1 MVGQDNAHRLGWLGT
16 GRMGVEMGRRLLSAG
31 CDLAVFNRSM
41 GKAEPLIRLGA
52 KPAGT
57 AAELA
62 TRDIVFITVGS
73 SDDLIAAVLGP
84 DGLMSGPGTVPAVLI
99 DCSTVSADASA
110 RVRAEIA
117 DRGTALLAAPVMG
130 NPKVVRAGKMTAAVS
145 GPRGAFVLA
154 EPYLN
159 MLGRGVTY
167 VGDGEVAR
175 TVKLCH
181 NLFLGVVAQSLA
193 EITVLAEKSGIS
205 RQAFLDCLNKSVM
218 GSLFTG
224 YKTPAYVNLDF
235 EPTFTATLLRKDFDL
250 GLAAAREHE
259 VPMPVAAVVHQ
270 LIQGL
275 VGRGYGEADF
285 AALLQQQADSAGLPL
300 VSEHAEVS
308 DGLGTSDTL
317 SVIIPNERKEAPGV
331 RPHLPWLSKNGLAL
345 SAAAILSAGF
355 VAACSSSSS
364 SSTGATATSSSP
376 STKAPITI
384 GASLSLTGDFSA
396 DGQAFERGYQ
406 LWASDVNTAGGLL
419 GRQVTL
425 KILNDNSSPTQV
437 QTNYQTLFAS
447 DKVDLAFGP
456 FSSLLTTP
464 SASVAARYGYA
475 LVEGAGGAPTVFA
488 SPANQSAHNVFD
500 VSLPIEDELIPFVNW
515 VASLPPGQRPK
526 TAAYP
531 MADDPFAD
539 PPVQLA
545 QQKLQALGVKT
556 VYSKIFPAEETS
568 YKPAADQV
576 AATGAQAVL
585 LGSTDVPTVSAFMQ
599 AFEQQHYNPKM
610 FICAAG
616 PDQGAAFTSA
626 VGKANATGMM
636 VPNGWYPG
644 YANPA
649 SQAMVN
655 EYVAKYGGSPSD
667 VNADVAEAYSVGQ
680 VMAQAVNRDRRHR
693 QREDHHLPAQRRDAS
708 APSRDR

>member
-1 MVGQDNAHRLGWLGT
+1 
-16 GRMGVEMGRRLLSAG
+16 
-31 CDLAVFNRSM
+31 
-41 GKAEPLIRLGA
+41 
-52 KPAGT
+52 
-57 AAELA
+57 
-62 TRDIVFITVGS
+62 
-73 SDDLIAAVLGP
+73 
-84 DGLMSGPGTVPAVLI
+84 
-99 DCSTVSADASA
+99 
-110 RVRAEIA
+110 
-117 DRGTALLAAPVMG
+117 
-130 NPKVVRAGKMTAAVS
+130 
-145 GPRGAFVLA
+145 
-154 EPYLN
+154 
-159 MLGRGVTY
+159 
-167 VGDGEVAR
+167 
-175 TVKLCH
+175 
-181 NLFLGVVAQSLA
+181 
-193 EITVLAEKSGIS
+193 
-205 RQAFLDCLNKSVM
+205 
-218 GSLFTG
+218 
-224 YKTPAYVNLDF
+224 
-235 EPTFTATLLRKDFDL
+235 
-250 GLAAAREHE
+250 
-259 VPMPVAAVVHQ
+259 
-270 LIQGL
+270 
-275 VGRGYGEADF
+275 
-285 AALLQQQADSAGLPL
+285 
-300 VSEHAEVS
+300 
-308 DGLGTSDTL
+308 
-317 SVIIPNERKEAPGV
+317 V
-331 RPHLPWLSKNGLAL
+331 RPHLPWHSKNCLAL
-345 SAAAILSAGF
+345 SAAAVLSVGM
-355 VAACSSSSS
+355 VAACSSSGSS
-364 SSTGATATSSSP
+364 SAAAGSTSSSSSP
-376 STKAPITI
+376 SANKTPITI

-406 LWASDVNTAGGLL
+406 LWASDVNKAGGLL

-500 VSLPIEDELIPFVNW
+500 VSLPIEDELVPFVNW

-545 QQKLQALGVKT
+545 QQRLQALGVKT
-556 VYSKIFPAEETS
+556 VYSKIFPAENAS
-568 YKPAADQV
+568 YTPAADQV
-576 AATGAQAVL
+576 AATGAQAVV
-585 LGSTDVPTVSAFMQ
+585 LGSTDVPTVAAFMQ

-626 VGKANATGMM
+626 VGKGNATGMM

-644 YANPA
+644 YANPE

-680 VMAQAVNRDRRHR
+680 VMAQAVKATGGTDNQKIITYLHSGVTLSTVQGPVRFDNMGKN
-693 QREDHHLPAQRRDAS
+693 AS
-708 APSRDR
+708 AAAFTFQWQKAGTAFNQVLPVSAAGSVAIVNPKPNWTS

>member
-1 MVGQDNAHRLGWLGT
+1 M
-16 GRMGVEMGRRLLSAG
+16 
-31 CDLAVFNRSM
+31 
-41 GKAEPLIRLGA
+41 
-52 KPAGT
+52 
-57 AAELA
+57 
-62 TRDIVFITVGS
+62 
-73 SDDLIAAVLGP
+73 
-84 DGLMSGPGTVPAVLI
+84 
-99 DCSTVSADASA
+99 
-110 RVRAEIA
+110 
-117 DRGTALLAAPVMG
+117 
-130 NPKVVRAGKMTAAVS
+130 
-145 GPRGAFVLA
+145 
-154 EPYLN
+154 
-159 MLGRGVTY
+159 
-167 VGDGEVAR
+167 
-175 TVKLCH
+175 
-181 NLFLGVVAQSLA
+181 
-193 EITVLAEKSGIS
+193 
-205 RQAFLDCLNKSVM
+205 
-218 GSLFTG
+218 
-224 YKTPAYVNLDF
+224 
-235 EPTFTATLLRKDFDL
+235 
-250 GLAAAREHE
+250 
-259 VPMPVAAVVHQ
+259 
-270 LIQGL
+270 
-275 VGRGYGEADF
+275 
-285 AALLQQQADSAGLPL
+285 
-300 VSEHAEVS
+300 
-308 DGLGTSDTL
+308 
-317 SVIIPNERKEAPGV
+317 
-331 RPHLPWLSKNGLAL
+331 RPHPPWLSRQYLAL
-345 SAAAILSAGF
+345 SAAAILSACL
-355 VAACSSSSS
+355 VAACSSSGSSS
-364 SSTGATATSSSP
+364 SSTGTTNTSSP
-376 STKAPITI
+376 TNTKPIVI

-396 DGQAFERGYQ
+396 DGQAFERGYK
-406 LWASDVNTAGGLL
+406 LWASDVNSSGGLL
-419 GRQVTL
+419 GRQVQL

-437 QTNYQTLFAS
+437 QTNYQTLFSS

-488 SPANQSAHNVFD
+488 SPANQSAHNIFD

-556 VYSKIFPAEETS
+556 VYSKIFPAENAS

-576 AATGAQAVL
+576 ANTGAQAVL

-626 VGKANATGMM
+626 VGKGNATGMM

-649 SQAMVN
+649 SQKMVN

-680 VMAQAVNRDRRHR
+680 VMAQAVTGTKGTDNPKIISYLHSGVTISTVQGPVRFDNSGRNSSAAAFTF
-693 QREDHHLPAQRRDAS
+693 QWQQQGTAFKQVLPVS
-708 APSRDR
+708 AAGSVSIINPKPNWTS